1 MTEPADRGH
10 LPDFAP
16 LVGAYLARQ
25 DWAQTALGS
34 FGESSLPVEVI
45 DVEVLRTEHP
55 GMASVIVSCRDCTF
69 HLVLGWR
76 PVGVAPGVL
85 GAQSDAVL
93 GPGHD
98 GTGDVLVY
106 GALADSEL
114 LVHLLR
120 AVTGGEELAGRGRVV
135 QSLVSHSSLVF
146 DDRLFMKCYR
156 VIEPGPRPEVEMVR
170 RLDAAG
176 FNHMLAPVGSWQ
188 RNGRDLALVRE
199 FVPGAVEGLAL
210 ARTSLRDLLARAD
223 TSEHGAAFADVGLAG
238 GDLGPEMRRLGETTA
253 RMHLALADAFGTESL
268 PRGTEAMPIVGTETL
283 ATGGTWSPVAQA
295 VRVHGDYHLRRVMR
309 TDGGWLV
316 AGFGDDPLMGSA
328 AGAASQGEGRFA
340 SPLEDVVDLCC
351 SLQIAASEAVDLQT
365 RSTRAHARLLG
376 QGWWE
381 HNVSA
386 LLSGYLATAGIDI
399 LVPGDPAEVRAVV
412 ARLLAARAGGG
423 GPAGTGA
430 SSASGDPTT

>member
-1 MTEPADRGH
+1 MTEPVNQGH

-106 GALADSEL
+106 TALADSEL

-120 AVTGGEELAGRGRVV
+120 AVTGGQELARRGRVV

-156 VIEPGPRPEVEMVR
+156 VIEPGPRPEVEMVQ

-210 ARTSLRDLLARAD
+210 ARTSLRDLLARAIEELSD
-223 TSEHGAAFADVGLAG
+223 MERCAFTLRHHDGLGIEEISRALGVHPNAAKHSIF
-238 GDLGPEMRRLGETTA
+238 R
-253 RMHLALADAFGTESL
+253 ALKK
-268 PRGTEAMPIVGTETL
+268 
-283 ATGGTWSPVAQA
+283 
-295 VRVHGDYHLRRVMR
+295 LRRI
-309 TDGGWLV
+309 LEP
-316 AGFGDDPLMGSA
+316 AFNSA
-328 AGAASQGEGRFA
+328 KG
-340 SPLEDVVDLCC
+340 VV
-351 SLQIAASEAVDLQT
+351 
-365 RSTRAHARLLG
+365 
-376 QGWWE
+376 
-381 HNVSA
+381 
-386 LLSGYLATAGIDI
+386 
-399 LVPGDPAEVRAVV
+399 
-412 ARLLAARAGGG
+412 
-423 GPAGTGA
+423 
-430 SSASGDPTT
+430 